1 MVKMNG
7 GWNEMGKWF
16 VWKKIKT
23 QNQSP
28 RRDRFTA
35 FLLQEFADQQRSF
48 LCSDPFLLL
57 LSFFI
62 LSLYHS
68 FLSLYSSAIFNFHV
82 SIYKKGSFKT
92 IYVFIK
98 ISLMA
103 IDLTIELLFKQTSHF
118 VIEISSLFFL
128 VKGILS

>member
-1 MVKMNG
+1 MPFLK
-7 GWNEMGKWF
+7 
-16 VWKKIKT
+16 
-23 QNQSP
+23 P
-28 RRDRFTA
+28 DRPV
-35 FLLQEFADQQRSF
+35 FLLLVINMMSSLMVFFSCF
-48 LCSDPFLLL
+48 LPPSLLLFLFL